1 MAKWGEGDPRWI
13 VEERADATNVNN
25 WHWTEKNATGWSKDK
40 LRSLLEGLKIEDDD
54 YCCEIKEVT
63 SLDGEASANNRKAK
77 LIFFYE
83 WVIKATWEGYL
94 KGSEASFK
102 GKLSI
107 PNLSDENDA
116 DEVDVEV
123 TADTDKDDTAYKV
136 KEYLRLNGVGK
147 IRHQVSTYIKELK
160 EEFSQGMILPA
171 KEGTTNSKTSTNTS
185 KSTNIHKEVISQPVS
200 TSSERSLGVKIHCK
214 KIKDKETFKCQAGDI
229 YRALTEKEMV
239 RAFTRGDA
247 TIDAEPGGQFSMFG
261 GNISGEIKTL
271 EPFTLIKMRWRYKT
285 WPDEHYSDVTIKLDE
300 KEDCTE
306 LSLTQTGV
314 PESDHERTRQGW
326 RDHYWE
332 AIKQTFGFGVRLF

>member
-1 MAKWGEGDPRWI
+1 
-13 VEERADATNVNN
+13 
-25 WHWTEKNATGWSKDK
+25 
-40 LRSLLEGLKIEDDD
+40 
-54 YCCEIKEVT
+54 
-63 SLDGEASANNRKAK
+63 
-77 LIFFYE
+77 
-83 WVIKATWEGYL
+83 
-94 KGSEASFK
+94 
-102 GKLSI
+102 
-107 PNLSDENDA
+107 
-116 DEVDVEV
+116 
-123 TADTDKDDTAYKV
+123 
-136 KEYLRLNGVGK
+136 
-147 IRHQVSTYIKELK
+147 
-160 EEFSQGMILPA
+160 
-171 KEGTTNSKTSTNTS
+171 
-185 KSTNIHKEVISQPVS
+185 
-200 TSSERSLGVKIHCK
+200 
-214 KIKDKETFKCQAGDI
+214 
-229 YRALTEKEMV
+229 MV